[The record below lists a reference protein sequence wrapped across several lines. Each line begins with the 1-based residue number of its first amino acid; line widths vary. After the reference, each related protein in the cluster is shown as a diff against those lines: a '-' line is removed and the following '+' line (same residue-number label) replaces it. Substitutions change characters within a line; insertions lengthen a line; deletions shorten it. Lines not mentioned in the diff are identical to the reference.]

1 MKENSNHLTAPK
13 SPNGGFRGLCIIAE
27 KPSVARSI
35 AHIVGATEKHDG
47 FLSGNNYSVTWAFGH
62 LITLSMPADYGF
74 EQYNADDLPI
84 LPNPFKLSVRQIR
97 KGKEYI
103 SDPSALKQLKVI
115 RTCFDAC
122 DRIIVAT
129 DAGREGELIF
139 RYIFNYLHCNK
150 PFDRLWISSLT
161 DKAIREG
168 LQNLKNGSEYD
179 NLYLSGK
186 ARSEADWLV
195 GINASRALSL
205 AAQKGGYSLGRVQTP
220 TLAMICK
227 RYLENKNFK
236 SVPYW
241 QIKLTLEK
249 AGIRCQAVS
258 ETKFDNNAIARSICS
273 AHFADGTGSLAV
285 SKVERKAVDTEPPLL
300 FDLTSLQKEA
310 NRKYGF
316 SADKTLSIAQ
326 SLYEKKL
333 ITYPRTG
340 SRYIGEDIFEEI
352 PSLIENL
359 QWHSIFGH
367 YARVVREKQLNKR
380 SVNAAKVSDHHAL
393 LITENKPGSLTA
405 NEQTIYDRIAAR
417 MLEAF
422 SEKSVQ
428 EVQTVEFTIGE
439 YLFKMKNTRLL
450 VSAWRSVL
458 NEKPEMKD
466 DEIEQSEIPDFTQG
480 EIVPV
485 QSHEITQQQT
495 KPKPLYSEA
504 TLLSAMETAGKDIA
518 DETAK
523 AAMKDCGLG
532 TPATRAGI
540 IETLILRE
548 YIVREKKSLLPTEKG
563 LAVFE
568 IVKERKIADAEM
580 TGSWEKALSDIE
592 SGKMNAETF
601 HKGIE
606 IYAGQICKE
615 LLDVSISSKSV
626 ARLTCPKCHT
636 DNLRLYP
643 KVAKCNECDF
653 LVFRALCGL
662 TLSDEEL
669 RALVS
674 EGKTPLL
681 KGLTAKSGKKF
692 NARLVLNDDFTTSF
706 AFEPNKKSNSK
717 PKQKS

>member
-1 MKENSNHLTAPK
+1 MKT
-13 SPNGGFRGLCIIAE
+13 CIIAE

-84 LPNPFKLSVRQIR
+84 LPEPFRLSVRQIR
-97 KGKEYI
+97 KGKEYM

-139 RYIFNYLHCNK
+139 RYIFDYLHCNK

-205 AAQKGGYSLGRVQTP
+205 AARKGGYSLGRVQTP

-258 ETKFDNNAIARSICS
+258 ETKFEDNAIARSVCA

-352 PSLIENL
+352 PSLIANL
-359 QWHSIFGH
+359 QWHSIFGN
-367 YARVVREKQLNKR
+367 YARVLREKQLNKR

-405 NEQTIYDRIAAR
+405 DEQTIYDRIAAR

-422 SEKSVQ
+422 SKKSVQ

-439 YLFKMKNTRLL
+439 YLFNMKNTRLL
-450 VSAWRSVL
+450 VSGWRSVL
-458 NEKPEMKD
+458 NEKPETKD
-466 DEIEQSEIPDFTQG
+466 DETEQSEIPDFTQG

-495 KPKPLYSEA
+495 KPKPLYCEA
-504 TLLSAMETAGKDIA
+504 TLLSAMETAGKNIA

-580 TGSWEKALSDIE
+580 TGNWEKALADIE
-592 SGKMNAETF
+592 SGKMNAESF

-615 LLDVSISSKSV
+615 LLDVSLSSKPV
-626 ARLTCPKCHT
+626 VRLTCPKCHT
-636 DNLRLYP
+636 DNLILYP
-643 KVAKCNECDF
+643 KVAKCKECDF
-653 LVFRALCGL
+653 MVFRALCGL

-669 RALVS
+669 GALVS
-674 EGKTPLL
+674 EGKSPLL